1 MGKLGRLWTIIPR
14 LYPSRLDELTLER
27 IGLETVE
34 RSTSASP
41 QVVGFDHVPLQL
53 DAVLLVRSSGCL
65 GAAREPPQRRLLT
78 SPPADQDDQNGRH
91 NPGEDDGLPEAQMGR
106 DVDKLFE
113 HVSPS
118 TCATRAGA
126 QWIQRVVRIAAAMH
140 PDPP

>member
-27 IGLETVE
+27 IGLETV
-34 RSTSASP
+34 
-41 QVVGFDHVPLQL
+41 
-53 DAVLLVRSSGCL
+53 VRSSGCL

-78 SPPADQDDQNGRH
+78 SPPADQDDQNGRY
-91 NPGEDDGLPEAQMGR
+91 NPGEDDGLPEAQMGH